1 MSMSRIVRRLPGLT
15 MLIAAPA
22 LAVSAGM
29 WEAKP
34 DLPAPRALHGV
45 GAANGKIYAVGGARR
60 LHCFT
65 LDCYAPEVAE
75 YDPALDTW
83 TNKAPV
89 MPHNGCPTGQPNVRK
104 NHATAV
110 VNGQIY
116 VIGGDND
123 YCLFSSVHRYDP
135 ATDAWFTTTADD
147 PSEPLAPMPVA
158 QSLLA
163 GAATDGVIYVV
174 RDTTVHAYDVAA
186 NTWSTTA
193 PMPASR
199 LGPGVTAM
207 DGLLYVAGGSTPV
220 GAQLSS
226 VDVYDP
232 STDSWSTIDPMP
244 TARHALSL
252 SVSGGKLYAVGG
264 LLAGVGS
271 LRTVE
276 LYDPVSGHWTPAP
289 DMLTDR
295 DSFGTAVVDS
305 VLYAI
310 GGRRAQPTGAAV
322 ELSGAVE
329 AFAAAA
335 AAPPEIVAA
344 AATPN
349 VLWPP
354 NHEMI
359 DVTVT
364 VQTAGDTDPAPACRI
379 ASIASHEAADG
390 TGDGHTEADWEV
402 TGSLTARLRAE
413 RSGNGTGRIYTISVV
428 CTDAAGNESAPATAT
443 VQVPRERRR

>member
-1 MSMSRIVRRLPGLT
+1 MLMSRIVRGLAGLT
-15 MLIAAPA
+15 LLIAVPA
-22 LAVSAGM
+22 LAISAGM
-29 WEAKP
+29 WETKP

-45 GAANGKIYAVGGARR
+45 GAVNGKIYTVGGARK

-83 TNKAPV
+83 TNKAPL

-104 NHATAV
+104 NHATGV

-123 YCLFSSVHRYDP
+123 YCLFPSVHRHDP
-135 ATDAWFTTTADD
+135 AGDAWYTTTAHD
-147 PSEPLAPMPVA
+147 PSQALAPMPVA
-158 QSLLA
+158 QSLLV
-163 GAATDGVIYVV
+163 GAANGNVIYVV
-174 RDTTVHAYDVAA
+174 RDTTVYAYDVAA

-193 PMPASR
+193 PMPTSR
-199 LGPGVTAM
+199 LGPGVAAM
-207 DGLLYVAGGSTPV
+207 GGLLYVAGGSTPV
-220 GAQLSS
+220 GTQLSS

-232 STDSWSTIDPMP
+232 STTSWSTIDPMP

-252 SVSGGKLYAVGG
+252 SVSDGRLYAVGG
-264 LLAGVGS
+264 LLVGLGS

-276 LYDPVSGHWTPAP
+276 VYDPASGHWATAA
-289 DMLTDR
+289 DMLTDH

-305 VLYAI
+305 VLYAV
-310 GGRRAQPTGAAV
+310 GGRRAKPTGEAI
-322 ELSGAVE
+322 ELIKAVE
-329 AFAAAA
+329 AFTPANT
-335 AAPPEIVAA
+335 APPEIVAV
-344 AATPN
+344 AATPS

-359 DVTVT
+359 AVT
-364 VQTAGDTDPAPACRI
+364 VQVQATDDTDPAPVCRI
-379 ASIASHEAADG
+379 TSISSNEAADS
-390 TGDGHTEADWEV
+390 TSDGHTEVDWEV

-413 RSGNGTGRIYTISVV
+413 RGGNGTGRIYTISVV
-428 CTDAAGNESAPATAT
+428 CTDGAGNESAPATAT
-443 VQVPRERRR
+443 VQVPRDRRR